1 MDVHVST
8 THWRRQASPPTSQIS
23 YYDPS
28 VSARWASLVQERP
41 ARTRIPRPFPR
52 RPCFP
57 SHSLAP
63 SNLISS
69 FQPTT
74 PCSAPESPLCD
85 PLCSSKFPFV
95 SSCPWEREREACWL
109 NSASTAE
116 PAPPGPPARQADWR
130 SGRRCWRGL
139 SPQLRERAA
148 QTLAPS
154 PRLRGLYHKSDGGK
168 GAKSAVTVMVAYVSP
183 GPGPGCPPAGCFER
197 GA

>member
-1 MDVHVST
+1 MASSCVTNPWTFTFQLLTGDVKRHHLRAKSPT
-8 THWRRQASPPTSQIS
+8 TTLGLGALGLTRTGA
-23 YYDPS
+23 
-28 VSARWASLVQERP
+28 AP
-41 ARTRIPRPFPR
+41 ARARIPRPFPR

-69 FQPTT
+69 FLPTT

-148 QTLAPS
+148 QT
-154 PRLRGLYHKSDGGK
+154 
-168 GAKSAVTVMVAYVSP
+168 
-183 GPGPGCPPAGCFER
+183 
-197 GA
+197 

>member
-1 MDVHVST
+1 MHLPGFTPPPVPAHTEVTWLRVVSQTLGRSRFNYSLATSSVT
-8 THWRRQASPPTSQIS
+8 TYEPNLLLRPLGLGALGLTRTGA
-23 YYDPS
+23 
-28 VSARWASLVQERP
+28 AP
-41 ARTRIPRPFPR
+41 ARARIPRPFPR

-148 QTLAPS
+148 QT
-154 PRLRGLYHKSDGGK
+154 
-168 GAKSAVTVMVAYVSP
+168 
-183 GPGPGCPPAGCFER
+183 
-197 GA
+197 